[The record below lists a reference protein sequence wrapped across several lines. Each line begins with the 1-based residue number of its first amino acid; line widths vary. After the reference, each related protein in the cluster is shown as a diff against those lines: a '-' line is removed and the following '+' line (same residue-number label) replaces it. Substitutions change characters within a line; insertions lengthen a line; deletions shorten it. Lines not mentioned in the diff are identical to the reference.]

1 MTRKPEIQY
10 VGQFY
15 IHGSEARVLAPE
27 KEQKKPKTR
36 LPLQYLE
43 KIEKIYID
51 PVALVGIAVAV
62 FMLVVMVLGVV
73 QMQDAWAEYD
83 RMEQK
88 LETLQSRNIQL
99 KHQYRSSYDLNDI
112 REKAIAI
119 GMVPMSEVETV
130 TVMVTAPQAKPVRTF
145 WDDVTWFFSG
155 LFA

>member
-27 KEQKKPKTR
+27 KEQKKPRTS

-51 PVALVGIAVAV
+51 PVALVSMAVAV
-62 FMLVVMVLGVV
+62 FMLVVMILGVV
-73 QMQDAWAEYD
+73 QMQNAWTEHDSMA
-83 RMEQK
+83 RK
-88 LETLQSRNIQL
+88 LETLQTENIQL
-99 KHQYRSSYDLNDI
+99 KQQYRSSYDLDDI
-112 REKAIAI
+112 REKAVAL
-119 GMVPMSEVETV
+119 GMVPVSEAQTI
-130 TVMVTAPQAKPVRTF
+130 TVMVTHPQPEAERTL

>member
-15 IHGSEARVLAPE
+15 IHGSEAKVLAPE
-27 KEQKKPKTR
+27 KEQKKAKTI

-62 FMLVVMVLGVV
+62 FMLVVMILGVM

-83 RMEQK
+83 RMER
-88 LETLQSRNIQL
+88 LLDGLQAQNMEL
-99 KHQYRSSYDLNDI
+99 KQIYRSSYDLNDI

-119 GMVPMSEVETV
+119 GMVPMSEVETI
-130 TVMVTAPQAKPVRTF
+130 TVMVTAPKAAPARTF
-145 WDDVTWFFSG
+145 WDDVTWFISG

>member
-27 KEQKKPKTR
+27 KEQKKPRSR

-51 PVALVGIAVAV
+51 PVALVSMAVAL

-73 QMQDAWAEYD
+73 QMQNAWGEYD
-83 RMEQK
+83 RMERK
-88 LETLQSRNIQL
+88 LETLQTQNIQL
-99 KHQYRSSYDLNDI
+99 KHQYRNSYDLNDV
-112 REKAIAI
+112 REKAIAL
-119 GMVPMSEVETV
+119 GMVPMSDVEAV
-130 TVMVTAPQAKPVRTF
+130 TVMVTAPAAKPVRTL

>member
-1 MTRKPEIQY
+1 MNRKPEIQY

-51 PVALVGIAVAV
+51 PVALVGITVAL

-73 QMQDAWAEYD
+73 QMQDAWKEYD
-83 RMEQK
+83 RMERK
-88 LETLQSRNIQL
+88 LETLQTQNMEL
-99 KHQYRSSYDLNDI
+99 KQQYRSSYDLDDI
-112 REKAIAI
+112 REKAVAI
-119 GMVPMSEVETV
+119 GMVPISEVQTIS
-130 TVMVTAPQAKPVRTF
+130 VMVTHPETEPVRTV
-145 WDDVTWFFSG
+145 WDDVVWFFSG